1 MMRLAGK
8 IAVVVGA
15 GQSPGEGIGN
25 GRATVLRFAQE
36 GAKTLAVDRDLA
48 SAEET
53 AVLAAK
59 SGGECVAFQADVM
72 HEATLAAAMAAAVAR
87 WGRIDILHNNVGV
100 SIAGGDKPLD
110 ELTEAAFDRV
120 SAINLRG
127 TIMAC
132 KACAAGHAAAT
143 FGRDRQ
149 HLVGSSLWKH
159 LPAGRLQGDESSD
172 DRFHRAAG
180 VAQRALRHPR
190 QLYPAGG

>member
-1 MMRLAGK
+1 MRLAGK

-59 SGGECVAFQADVM
+59 SGGECVAFQADVTR
-72 HEATLAAAMAAAVAR
+72 EATLAGAMAAAVQR

-100 SIAGGDKPLD
+100 SVAGGDKPLD
-110 ELTEAAFDRV
+110 RGGVRSCVSNQPARHDHGLQACTANYAA
-120 SAINLRG
+120 AALRG
-127 TIMAC
+127 
-132 KACAAGHAAAT
+132 
-143 FGRDRQ
+143 DRQ
-149 HLVGSSLWKH
+149 HLV
-159 LPAGRLQGDESSD
+159 
-172 DRFHRAAG
+172 
-180 VAQRALRHPR
+180 
-190 QLYPAGG
+190 